1 MFNRNYV
8 KVMVYGRLLMVWKG
22 NKEIRPNLK
31 TQKDQRAHL
40 LLRQLEFESRWSLQI
55 FFEIVAEKSKISM
68 QKEAG
73 IDPIFLNRH
82 NKANVSKNK

>member
-8 KVMVYGRLLMVWKG
+8 QVMVYGRLLMVWKG

-31 TQKDQRAHL
+31 TQV
-40 LLRQLEFESRWSLQI
+40 RQLEFKSRWSLQI
-55 FFEIVAEKSKISM
+55 FFDIVAEKNKISM